1 MTYVLGVDGGGSK
14 TFAMIADEEG
24 RILGFGRDG
33 GSNHQVVGLSQA
45 VETIEHAAYAAM
57 ESAGVG
63 PEEIAVAS
71 CCLAGADRPDE
82 VVLLREALVEAFG
95 RSQHVEVRNDTQ
107 AALRAGT
114 RQPWGAVVVC
124 GSGFNAAGRAPD
136 GQEFAFPARGWMTGD
151 RYSGNA
157 MAKEMIQLAM
167 RAHDGRG
174 SPTLLTELVLDALG
188 QPSPDE
194 LMVALC
200 DRRIGQRD
208 LLRLVPLLFEAAM
221 QGDRVSQDLITRVG
235 EELGISAATVIKRL
249 GLQASPVEVVLAGSV
264 FKGKG
269 PLLIDTVRQVVHR
282 TAPAATLV
290 RLTFEPV
297 VGASL
302 LGLESAGVAVDDAT
316 YSTLRATM
324 PDFLPTDH
332 EDSHPPGGA

>member
-1 MTYVLGVDGGGSK
+1 
-14 TFAMIADEEG
+14 
-24 RILGFGRDG
+24 
-33 GSNHQVVGLSQA
+33 
-45 VETIEHAAYAAM
+45 VETIEHAAYTAM
-57 ESAGVG
+57 ESAGVR
-63 PEEIAVAS
+63 PEEIALAS

-95 RSQHVEVRNDTQ
+95 QIQHVEVRNDTQ

-136 GQEFAFPARGWMTGD
+136 GREFAFPARGWMTGD

-157 MAKEMIQLAM
+157 MAREMIQLSM

-188 QPSPDE
+188 QPSPDG
-194 LMVALC
+194 LMLALC
-200 DRRIGQRD
+200 DQRIGQRD
-208 LLRLVPLLFEAAM
+208 LLRLVPLLFEAAL

-269 PLLIDTVRQVVHR
+269 PLLIDTVRQIVHR

-297 VGASL
+297 VGATL
-302 LGLESAGVAVDDAT
+302 LGLESVGVAVDDAT
-316 YSTLRATM
+316 YSALRATM
-324 PDFLPTDH
+324 PDISPTGY
-332 EDSHPPGGA
+332 EGGDPTGEA

>member
-14 TFAMIADEEG
+14 TFAVIANEEG

-45 VETIEHAAYAAM
+45 VETIEHAAYTAM

-63 PEEIAVAS
+63 PGEIAVAS

-95 RSQHVEVRNDTQ
+95 QIQHVEVRNDTQ

-136 GQEFAFPARGWMTGD
+136 GREFALPARGWMTGD

-157 MAKEMIQLAM
+157 MAREMIQLSM

-200 DRRIGQRD
+200 DQRIGQRD

-235 EELGISAATVIKRL
+235 EEFGISAATVIKRL

-269 PLLIDTVRQVVHR
+269 PLLIDTVRQIVHR

-290 RLTFEPV
+290 RLAFEPV
-297 VGASL
+297 VGATL
-302 LGLESAGVAVDDAT
+302 LGLESVGVAVDDAT
-316 YSTLRATM
+316 YSMLRATM
-324 PDFLPTDH
+324 PDILPTGY
-332 EDSHPPGGA
+332 EDGDPTGEA